1 MLLGLMWA
9 MLRRP
14 MWPGIWVLGATH
26 ALRRPMGL
34 WDQVRCS
41 GFACHARARALE
53 ALVAKFVEILQQR
66 LGGQYLAAV
75 AGGLGI

>member
-1 MLLGLMWA
+1 
-9 MLRRP
+9 
-14 MWPGIWVLGATH
+14 
-26 ALRRPMGL
+26 MGL

-41 GFACHARARALE
+41 GFASHARARALE